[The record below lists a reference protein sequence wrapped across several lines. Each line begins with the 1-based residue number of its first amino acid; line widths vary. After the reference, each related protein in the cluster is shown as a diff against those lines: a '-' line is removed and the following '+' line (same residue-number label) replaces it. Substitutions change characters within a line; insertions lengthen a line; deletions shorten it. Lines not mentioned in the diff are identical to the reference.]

1 MDSCFWKSCG
11 KFVVKLNLKCVISD
25 RGCGLRMG
33 LMGSYTP
40 PPWILKSCLILSK
53 KFTWV
58 KIKTN
63 PNRPPQGQ
71 NPCRYF
77 LAQCKNSLRSSLF
90 FQQNDLLSTL
100 GAKVIDP
107 NQLI

>member
-1 MDSCFWKSCG
+1 MDSCFWKSCD

-25 RGCGLRMG
+25 RGCGL
-33 LMGSYTP
+33 LLGSYILP
-40 PPWILKSCLILSK
+40 PPHEIFKSCLILSK

-63 PNRPPQGQ
+63 LNRPPQGQ

-77 LAQCKNSLRSSLF
+77 LAQCKNLMRSSLF

>member
-33 LMGSYTP
+33 LIAATP
-40 PPWILKSCLILSK
+40 PPHGIFKSCLILSK
-53 KFTWV
+53 KITWV

-63 PNRPPQGQ
+63 LNRPRRVKIPADISWH
-71 NPCRYF
+71 NARI
-77 LAQCKNSLRSSLF
+77 RSSLF

>member
-1 MDSCFWKSCG
+1 MDSCFRKSCG
-11 KFVVKLNLKCVISD
+11 KFVVKLNLKCVITD

-33 LMGSYTP
+33 LMG
-40 PPWILKSCLILSK
+40 
-53 KFTWV
+53 
-58 KIKTN
+58 N
-63 PNRPPQGQ
+63 
-71 NPCRYF
+71 
-77 LAQCKNSLRSSLF
+77 KNSLRSSF